1 MKQNNENDSVQAF
14 LKATYYNS
22 FLIEAIFELLAEK
35 NILTG
40 EEVLAR
46 VKKLRDEGPSN
57 SCWLH

>member
-1 MKQNNENDSVQAF
+1 VKQIKDEDSLQIF

-40 EEVLAR
+40 EEVVER
-46 VKKLRDEGPSN
+46 IKRLREDGPLSQH
-57 SCWLH
+57 WLH